1 MAHAGYSTQVC
12 ISGTSTAFTDAETE
26 PVPGDTTGKLWRIT
40 DATKR
45 VLDPAAPIEVKDGGV
60 ALSEGT
66 DFYTPY
72 LFLHGIVVLDSSG
85 GPLTV
90 SGSFLPQLPVAEA
103 KGTSIA
109 VTSDKLDTST
119 YGTVAKTAAL
129 GMTSAEVTLDT
140 LALLTDDF
148 DPGGGTLTLQALQ
161 DNDTPKVLRVKLPG
175 GRYWAAW
182 CRFPGLNM
190 DAAADGLV
198 LSKVTASSIHT
209 TSANGTVVSFGF
221 EPIGS

>member
-1 MAHAGYSTQVC
+1 MAHAGYSTEVC
-12 ISGTSTAFTDAETE
+12 ISGTPTAFTDAETE

-40 DATKR
+40 DPTKR
-45 VLDPAAPIEVKDGGV
+45 VLDPTAAVEVKDGGV
-60 ALSEGT
+60 ALSAGT
-66 DFYTPY
+66 DYYTLY
-72 LFLHGIVVLDSSG
+72 LFLHGIVLLDSSG

-90 SGSFLPQLPVAEA
+90 SGTYLPQLPVAEA
-103 KGTSIA
+103 KNASLN

-119 YGTVAKTAAL
+119 FGTVWKTATL

-148 DPGGGTLTLQALQ
+148 DPGIGTLNLQALQ
-161 DNDTPKVLRVKLPG
+161 DNDTPKVLRVKFPG

-182 CRFPGLNM
+182 CRFPTLNT

-198 LSKVTASSIHT
+198 LSKVTASSIYT
-209 TSANGTVVSFGF
+209 TATDGTVVSFGF